1 MSKFNLFLRDEQA
14 SMTLEFVAVLPLMLF
29 WFVGSIVFFDAYKA
43 RMDADAAAIVIA
55 DVTSR
60 HVYINDNFL
69 DEMVFLH
76 KLLLP
81 KADSTWL
88 RISTIVY
95 DADEDSHSVRWSEV
109 PNSLVGEELEDDDIP
124 VDQLW
129 DMYDGE
135 IAIIVDTMVPYE
147 PMVDWVRI
155 GARNWIS
162 RKIITPRPEPFLDWC
177 VEFDI
182 NNCDGT
188 TTS

>member
-1 MSKFNLFLRDEQA
+1 MSKLIQFAQNEQA

-55 DVTSR
+55 DITSR
-60 HVYINDNFL
+60 HVYVNDDFL

-76 KLLLP
+76 RLLLP
-81 KADSTWL
+81 KVDTTWL

-95 DADEDSHSVRWSEV
+95 DADQNSHSVRWSHV
-109 PNSLVGEELEDDDIP
+109 PNALEGEPLEDDDIP
-124 VDQLW
+124 TDLLW
-129 DMYDGE
+129 NMYDGE
-135 IAIIVDTMVPYE
+135 IAIIVDTQVPYE

-155 GARNWIS
+155 GARNWES
-162 RKIITPRPEPFLDWC
+162 RKIIVPRPEPFLDWC
-177 VEFDI
+177 VLAVIDD
-182 NNCDGT
+182 CDAT